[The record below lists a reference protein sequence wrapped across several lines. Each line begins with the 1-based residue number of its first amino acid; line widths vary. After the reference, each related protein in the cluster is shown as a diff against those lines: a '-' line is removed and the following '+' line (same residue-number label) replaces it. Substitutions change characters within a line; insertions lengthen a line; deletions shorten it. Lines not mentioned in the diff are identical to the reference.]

1 MVKLYW
7 LGGLL
12 AALLLGTSVYAGDIQ
27 IDGAWARATVPGRD
41 SANVYMFIASKPA
54 ATLVGASSVASKT
67 AELRTMTHKNGMM
80 KTINVETIVLPANSR
95 MDMSS
100 EHGYHVTLVGLK
112 APLKAG
118 ETVPLTLS
126 FEMAD
131 KRGVKVDVQAEVRP
145 LKTATQKNQP

>member
-1 MVKLYW
+1 MVKLYR

-27 IDGAWARATVPGRD
+27 VEGAWARATVPGRN
-41 SANVYMFIASKPA
+41 SANVYMFITSKQA
-54 ATLVGASSVASKT
+54 ATLIGASSPASKT
-67 AELRTMTHKNGMM
+67 ADLRTMTHKNGMM
-80 KTINVETIVLPANSR
+80 KTIEIKSIDLPANSR

-100 EHGYHVTLVGLK
+100 EHGYHVTLVDLK

-131 KRGVKVDVQAEVRP
+131 KKNVRVDVQVEIKP
-145 LKTATQKNQP
+145 LKNAAQK

>member
-1 MVKLYW
+1 MVKLYR

-12 AALLLGTSVYAGDIQ
+12 AALLLCTSVYAGDIQ
-27 IDGAWARATVPGRD
+27 VEGAWARATVPGRN
-41 SANVYMFIASKPA
+41 SANVYMFITSKQA
-54 ATLVGASSVASKT
+54 ATLVGASSTASKT
-67 AELRTMTHKNGMM
+67 ADLRTMTHKNGMM
-80 KTINVETIVLPANSR
+80 KTIEIKSIDLPANSR

-100 EHGYHVTLVGLK
+100 EHGYHVTLVDLK

-131 KRGVKVDVQAEVRP
+131 KKNVRVDVQVEIKP
-145 LKTATQKNQP
+145 LKNAAQK

>member
-1 MVKLYW
+1 MVKLYR

-12 AALLLGTSVYAGDIQ
+12 AALLLGASVHAGDIQ
-27 IDGAWARATVPGRD
+27 IERAWARATVPGRD
-41 SANVYMFIASKPA
+41 SANVYMSIISKPA
-54 ATLVGASSVASKT
+54 ATLVGVSSAASKT
-67 AELRTMTHKNGMM
+67 ADLRTMTHKNGMM
-80 KTINVETIVLPANSR
+80 KTINVEAIALPEDSR
-95 MDMSS
+95 MDMGS

-131 KRGVKVDVQAEVRP
+131 KRSVKVDVQAEIKP
-145 LKTATQKNQP
+145 LKSATQK

>member
-1 MVKLYW
+1 MTKLYR

-12 AALLLGTSVYAGDIQ
+12 AVLFLSTSVFAGDIQ
-27 IDGAWARATVPGRD
+27 IDGAWARATVPGRN
-41 SANVYMFIASKPA
+41 SANVYMFINSKQA
-54 ATLVGASSVASKT
+54 VTLVGASSNAST
-67 AELRTMTHKNGMM
+67 AAELRTMTHKNGMM
-80 KTINVETIVLPANSR
+80 KTIEIKSIDIPANSR

-100 EHGYHVTLVGLK
+100 EHGYHVTLVDLK

-131 KRGVKVDVQAEVRP
+131 KKNLRIDVRVEIKP
-145 LKTATQKNQP
+145 LKNAAQK